1 MAASVSLPIPCV
13 MLVRVHNAWK
23 QACQLGSQRKHTACL
38 PRRLSC
44 LAPPPPPR
52 SDGLAVTLGQRL
64 VVLRGLRSPRPT
76 PSVDFVSAVD
86 APEALT
92 ALAWLAAAGSG
103 GAGGG
108 AAAGA
113 LQGAD
118 AEASHARCSQH
129 MQG

>member
-1 MAASVSLPIPCV
+1 MCYASEGPQCLEAGLSIGQPEEA
-13 MLVRVHNAWK
+13 H
-23 QACQLGSQRKHTACL
+23 CL
-38 PRRLSC
+38 P
-44 LAPPPPPR
+44 APALVMPGAPPPPR

>member
-1 MAASVSLPIPCV
+1 MPGSRPVNWAARGSTLPACPGAC
-13 MLVRVHNAWK
+13 HAW
-23 QACQLGSQRKHTACL
+23 R
-38 PRRLSC
+38 
-44 LAPPPPPR
+44 PPPPR